1 MFFKM
6 KGKHQP
12 NRIKMSG
19 NIVSFLFSTVI
30 FLGLLFLLPEDI
42 DWSAK
47 ATISIMVYGL
57 LLWAF
62 ESLPLGMTSVLVLVL
77 LLFLHTVSVDVVL
90 SGFASPAVF
99 LIIAGMMIAKGVNET
114 PLMNRV
120 TYWMLQKWGSSAK
133 GIFIGIF
140 LLMQIQAFFIP
151 ATAVRASLMVPVV
164 VSILKSVG
172 AQKGSNFSKLML
184 IGTAYAGN
192 ISGTAILTAAI
203 GNILTIEILQLYVGR
218 TISYLDWFLYTFP
231 IWLILI
237 IVIPYI
243 VWKCF
248 PPEEYS
254 FDKLQ
259 STMREQNQ
267 ELGRLTSSELK
278 CIVIL
283 FITVLLWMTESLHGY
298 HPTVPALMA
307 VFLMAMPGIGFVE
320 WKKLVNINFDLVLL
334 IGATLSLGFALI
346 ESGAIELLE
355 VLITSEYILNVFSN
369 PWISI
374 FVVILVSQLY
384 HLGVTNVSTAVV
396 TLLPVLISLSLQTG
410 LDPVVISFASAITML
425 FGYIL
430 IVETMP
436 NVVVHGT
443 GLVSQKD
450 FYLPGILSTI
460 ASTIVTLI
468 VVFTWW
474 KWLGFWP

>member
-1 MFFKM
+1 M

-192 ISGTAILTAAI
+192 ISGTAILTAA
-203 GNILTIEILQLYVGR
+203 
-218 TISYLDWFLYTFP
+218 
-231 IWLILI
+231 
-237 IVIPYI
+237 
-243 VWKCF
+243 
-248 PPEEYS
+248 
-254 FDKLQ
+254 
-259 STMREQNQ
+259 
-267 ELGRLTSSELK
+267 
-278 CIVIL
+278 
-283 FITVLLWMTESLHGY
+283 
-298 HPTVPALMA
+298 
-307 VFLMAMPGIGFVE
+307 
-320 WKKLVNINFDLVLL
+320 
-334 IGATLSLGFALI
+334 
-346 ESGAIELLE
+346 
-355 VLITSEYILNVFSN
+355 
-369 PWISI
+369 
-374 FVVILVSQLY
+374 
-384 HLGVTNVSTAVV
+384 
-396 TLLPVLISLSLQTG
+396 
-410 LDPVVISFASAITML
+410 
-425 FGYIL
+425 
-430 IVETMP
+430 
-436 NVVVHGT
+436 
-443 GLVSQKD
+443 
-450 FYLPGILSTI
+450 
-460 ASTIVTLI
+460 
-468 VVFTWW
+468 
-474 KWLGFWP
+474 